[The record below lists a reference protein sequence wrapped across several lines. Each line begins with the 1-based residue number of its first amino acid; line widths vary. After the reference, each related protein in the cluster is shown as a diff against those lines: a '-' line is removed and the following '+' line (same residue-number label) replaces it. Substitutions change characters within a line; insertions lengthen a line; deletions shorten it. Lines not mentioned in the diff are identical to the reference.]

1 MKNLR
6 HLCHYLRLAK
16 EKDIAK
22 IKIRINISKIMVRA
36 IINRIGQ
43 IITEKKV
50 LIRTNILA
58 KENMLI
64 TRDVQKHKV
73 GV

>member
-1 MKNLR
+1 MKNLK
-6 HLCHYLRLAK
+6 HLCHYLRLVK

-22 IKIRINISKIMVRA
+22 IKIRINISKIIVRA

-64 TRDVQKHKV
+64 PKDAQKHKV